1 MPGTGLG
8 THLTDVQSA
17 EARALNRG
25 YPAKWCQAGALG
37 GHGAGAAVGP
47 GAQPRDTPVTWEAP
61 SQVKDAGWPA
71 SRDGWGAGSALCEAL
86 RRASQ
91 LA

>member
-1 MPGTGLG
+1 MPPTRVSAAQTATSPRGSGAGPEGHCRMPGTGLG

-37 GHGAGAAVGP
+37 GHGAGAEPRHIAPPQKTAVVSFP
-47 GAQPRDTPVTWEAP
+47 MA
-61 SQVKDAGWPA
+61 
-71 SRDGWGAGSALCEAL
+71 
-86 RRASQ
+86 
-91 LA
+91 